1 MLIVCPHCA
10 SINRVPPERL
20 QQDPQCGSCHQALL
34 TDHPVE
40 LADSS
45 FERFVSK
52 SELPVIV
59 DFWAPWC
66 GPCRMMAPQFE
77 HAASL
82 LKGRAV
88 LAKVNSDENPQVS
101 VRNRIRS
108 IPTLLL
114 FQAGHEAK
122 RQSGAMS
129 AQDLVRWAGV

>member
-10 SINRVPPERL
+10 SINRVPTERV
-20 QQDPQCGSCHQALL
+20 QQDPQCGSCHKTLL
-34 TDHPVE
+34 TGHPVE
-40 LADSS
+40 LTDAT

-52 SELPVIV
+52 NELPVIV

-77 HAASL
+77 QAASL

-88 LAKVNSDENPQVS
+88 LAKVNSDDNPQAS

-114 FQAGHEAK
+114 FQAGHETK
-122 RQSGAMS
+122 RQSGVMP
-129 AQDLVRWAGV
+129 AQELVRWAGV